1 MSVLWF
7 QVLRSG
13 LSLVLSQKLRLIA
26 RKGPIILQPQ
36 EGVSFH
42 EVAKEIDMVLSF
54 PDTRD
59 GFHQVYSRRNKGDEV
74 SGGTRRI

>member
-1 MSVLWF
+1 M
-7 QVLRSG
+7 
-13 LSLVLSQKLRLIA
+13 
-26 RKGPIILQPQ
+26 QPQ

-74 SGGTRRI
+74 SGGTRRIQRRESKRTIKEVEVYIVF